1 MPHKPILE
9 EHSIY
14 GREAHATATLSRMLT
29 SEDIATVRKNHNTH
43 SDRSSTDTQGG
54 VCHLQKIPCAPA

>member
-14 GREAHATATLSRMLT
+14 RRRMQLLT
-29 SEDIATVRKNHNTH
+29 VQVKILQQLEKNHNTH
-43 SDRSSTDTQGG
+43 SDRSSIDTQVG
-54 VCHLQKIPCAPA
+54 VCHLQRIPCAPA